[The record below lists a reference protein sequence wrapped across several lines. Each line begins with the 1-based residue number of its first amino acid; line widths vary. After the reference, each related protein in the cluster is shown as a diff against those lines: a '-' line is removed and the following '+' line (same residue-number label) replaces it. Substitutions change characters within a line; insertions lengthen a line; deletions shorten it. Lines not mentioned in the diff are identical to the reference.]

1 MENIITEIMKEV
13 ENGSFTL
20 FDVDMYLVWTTFLN
34 KEAEEME
41 LANEIASEIHYRY
54 GFGY

>member
-1 MENIITEIMKEV
+1 MENIINDIMKEV

-34 KEAEEME
+34 KKAEEME
-41 LANEIASEIHYRY
+41 AI
-54 GFGY
+54 